1 MKHDAFD
8 EALRRR
14 AQREKSA
21 LSTRAEERV
30 ARAIR
35 EGQARAASHARAQGE
50 RDTAAFVWPGEERQA
65 PHKPR
70 RRITR
75 LIPLITGAAACLTAA
90 AFDIVDI
97 RRGGLGARLQ
107 GVKAPSNL
115 SVEVNAVQARVP
127 ADSIARPFAFLQESA
142 GTVSSREA
150 VSSLSDVSAAAS
162 VGLDWGDARYLA
174 LFLWNEEAGG
184 YLREVAGWPFACYPT
199 ARARMTGDEG
209 AMVRP
214 AFANVIVQWVAY
226 DALSPTVQ
234 TPLLVGEGAADLF
247 VGVRH
252 VQGTWS
258 RAACDART
266 LYRDE
271 SGREVL
277 LEPGTT
283 WIALFPANAS
293 LIFE

>member
-90 AFDIVDI
+90 A
-97 RRGGLGARLQ
+97 
-107 GVKAPSNL
+107 
-115 SVEVNAVQARVP
+115 
-127 ADSIARPFAFLQESA
+127 
-142 GTVSSREA
+142 
-150 VSSLSDVSAAAS
+150 
-162 VGLDWGDARYLA
+162 
-174 LFLWNEEAGG
+174 LW
-184 YLREVAGWPFACYPT
+184 T
-199 ARARMTGDEG
+199 AR
-209 AMVRP
+209 
-214 AFANVIVQWVAY
+214 
-226 DALSPTVQ
+226 
-234 TPLLVGEGAADLF
+234 TPVDL
-247 VGVRH
+247 
-252 VQGTWS
+252 
-258 RAACDART
+258 
-266 LYRDE
+266 
-271 SGREVL
+271 
-277 LEPGTT
+277 
-283 WIALFPANAS
+283 S
-293 LIFE
+293 LIHI